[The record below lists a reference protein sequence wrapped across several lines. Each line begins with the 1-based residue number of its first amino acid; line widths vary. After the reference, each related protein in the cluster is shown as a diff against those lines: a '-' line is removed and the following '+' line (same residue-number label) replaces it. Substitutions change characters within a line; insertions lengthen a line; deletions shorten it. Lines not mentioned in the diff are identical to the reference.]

1 MPAAVSLRISA
12 DLGNLDAVR
21 RFVRENAAGLR
32 QNQDAIQ
39 ALIQAVDESV
49 TNIIV
54 HGYRGQP
61 GSIEITLEQTG
72 GCLVIRLR
80 DQAAPFD
87 PTAVPSPDVMSPLEQ
102 RPLGGLGIHLAR
114 HLVDEMTYRQVPEG
128 GNELTLVKRISEP
141 RAGEG

>member
-1 MPAAVSLRISA
+1 MSAEASLRISA
-12 DLGNLDAVR
+12 NLGNLEAVR
-21 RFVRENAAGLR
+21 RFVSENAAGLR
-32 QNQDAIQ
+32 RDEAGLQ

-61 GSIEITLEQTG
+61 GSIEIAVEEAG

-87 PTAVPSPDVMSPLEQ
+87 PTGVPSPDVTSPLEQ

-114 HLVDEMTYRQVPEG
+114 HLVDELTYCPGPEG
-128 GNELTLVKRISEP
+128 GNELTLVKRIP
-141 RAGEG
+141 RPPAGDA